1 MEIFF
6 QISWRRDFFSGDD
19 FCTSTTVA
27 NGNLIGRGS
36 LTCQYGCSGTVSSL
50 VYKCTDFSI
59 SDNWSFGENRVFY
72 NFTSEQV
79 LTIGYSGCCWINP
92 FDSRSWNISTTFSTL
107 PRTDTGIINS
117 TPRAITS
124 PLIRVQEGCNHTI
137 TIPVTDP
144 DNDIVKCRWAMSSEC
159 ARFCD
164 GTGIPGAVLD
174 SDTCTIRYQAS
185 DGTGYKAVALM
196 IEDFTASS
204 RCPLSSVALQFIVY
218 VFNSSQPCSASPM
231 FIPSTIEEDACT
243 AVPPGETF
251 HTQIKANSSSSN
263 TSISEIQT
271 FSPSGMIK
279 GNLNQIVG
287 SNTYYVNMSW
297 TPDDEQQNQIHL
309 FCYNAAN
316 SDGSASIQTCIK
328 LYAGISSP
336 QPLNMSLSPNK
347 KVVHPLETTWSINF
361 HKVIHR
367 PSSPANISFIRKDTD
382 RAVYMIDASVSD
394 EVTFEHPYK
403 LLITP
408 SYSFEEKHEFYI
420 KFEQDVVESF
430 EGCQSAGNEAI
441 MDKNFWTFVTLD
453 VTPPVIHAQ
462 FTIQPSISN
471 YGNVSF
477 TWDSNEAVT
486 WQCNMTHDLM
496 EVNVN
501 CSGGTWTGYYLSE
514 GKYMLQIEA
523 TDEANNKAI
532 RSHDFS
538 INFLINETPPY
549 LCSKPI
555 VPVTSTGTSTLYNRT
570 GTSSFTVL
578 PKCTASGMYY
588 TCIQNKQIIN
598 F

>member
-6 QISWRRDFFSGDD
+6 QISWRRDSSEGGS
-19 FCTSTTVA
+19 CTRTTVA
-27 NGNLIGRGS
+27 NSNLIGNGY

-50 VYKCTDFSI
+50 AYKCTDFSI

-79 LTIGYSGCCWINP
+79 LTIGYSSYCCWVQS
-92 FDSRSWNISTTFSTL
+92 FGYWNISTTFSML
-107 PRTDTGIINS
+107 PRTDIGVINS
-117 TPRAITS
+117 TPRAIIS

-144 DNDIVKCRWAMSSEC
+144 DNDIVKCRWAESSEC
-159 ARFCD
+159 ADFCD

-196 IEDFTASS
+196 IEDFTACSQS
-204 RCPLSSVALQFIVY
+204 PLSSVALQFIVY
-218 VFNSSQPCSASPM
+218 VFTSSQPCSASPV
-231 FIPSTIEEDACT
+231 FIPPTIEEDACI
-243 AVPPGETF
+243 AVPPGEIF

-297 TPDDEQQNQIHL
+297 TPNDEQQNQTHL
-309 FCYNAAN
+309 FCYIAVN
-316 SDGSASIQTCIK
+316 SDGSASIQTCVK
-328 LYAGISSP
+328 LHAGPGISSP
-336 QPLNMSLSPNK
+336 QPVNTSLSPNK
-347 KVVHPLETTWSINF
+347 EVVHPFKTTWHINF
-361 HKVIHR
+361 DKVIHR
-367 PSSPANISFIRKDTD
+367 PSLPAYISFIRKDTD
-382 RAVYMIDASVSD
+382 KAVYMIDASVSD
-394 EVTFEHPYK
+394 EVTFKHPYK

-408 SYSFEEKHEFYI
+408 NYSFEEKHEFYI

-430 EGCQSAGNEAI
+430 EGCQSGNEPI
-441 MDKNFWTFVTLD
+441 MNKDFWTFVTLD

-462 FTIQPSISN
+462 FTMQPSTSDCI
-471 YGNVSF
+471 NVSF

-486 WQCNMTHDLM
+486 WQCNMTHNFM
-496 EVNVN
+496 EVDMN
-501 CSGGTWTGYYLSE
+501 CSGGSWTGYYLSE

-523 TDEANNKAI
+523 TDEADNKAI
-532 RSHDFS
+532 RSHDFNV
-538 INFLINETPPY
+538 NFLTPIST
-549 LCSKPI
+549 LCNK
-555 VPVTSTGTSTLYNRT
+555 TGTT
-570 GTSSFTVL
+570 SFTVL
-578 PKCTASGMYY
+578 PTCTTSGML
-588 TCIQNKQIIN
+588 TNNQNN